1 MVNRSF
7 SSKTFLTSLC
17 KRLDIYKNKGVMKNC
32 VNYTKISCFDVAFP
46 IPYQCSAQINY
57 LKMEILKTKL

>member
-1 MVNRSF
+1 
-7 SSKTFLTSLC
+7 
-17 KRLDIYKNKGVMKNC
+17 MKNC